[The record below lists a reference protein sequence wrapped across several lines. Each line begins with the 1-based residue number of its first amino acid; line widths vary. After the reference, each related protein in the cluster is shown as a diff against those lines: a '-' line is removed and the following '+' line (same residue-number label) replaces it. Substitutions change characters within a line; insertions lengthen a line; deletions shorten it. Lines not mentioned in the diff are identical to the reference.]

1 MSNQLLFFSSTFRI
15 VWPSAARPLKFSVNI
30 WQQKL
35 TKQEMHHGNNDSGIQ
50 LQHVIK
56 DQLIIFW
63 QFCFEEITLVQHTTL
78 LTYEKLL

>member
-1 MSNQLLFFSSTFRI
+1 M
-15 VWPSAARPLKFSVNI
+15 A
-30 WQQKL
+30 
-35 TKQEMHHGNNDSGIQ
+35 TKTYKEMHHGNNDSGIQ

-78 LTYEKLL
+78 LRYEITTLS